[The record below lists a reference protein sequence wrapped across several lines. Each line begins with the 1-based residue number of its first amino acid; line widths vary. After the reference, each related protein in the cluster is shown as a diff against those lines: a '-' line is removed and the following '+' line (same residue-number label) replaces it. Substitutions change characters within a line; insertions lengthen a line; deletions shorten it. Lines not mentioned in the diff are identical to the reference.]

1 MESKRLDNA
10 ALAAGISPSYI
21 NAHGK
26 PQSIAAV
33 TKQRL
38 LDAMHRSTAATKVAV
53 NPLPNVKIFTH
64 GKKMSLPV
72 AGRGEYQWI
81 LTTEDGKQYQ
91 GKTRGGETLP
101 LPAKLPEGYH
111 SLTLTQEGERWHCR
125 TIVAPARCY
134 EPQPLKEGKKLWGT
148 CVQLYTLRSEKNW
161 GSAILAICAPC
172 SRKSPAAAGRLLV
185 STRSM
190 PSIRRTR
197 RAPAP
202 IARLHVA
209 G

>member
-1 MESKRLDNA
+1 
-10 ALAAGISPSYI
+10 
-21 NAHGK
+21 
-26 PQSIAAV
+26 
-33 TKQRL
+33 
-38 LDAMHRSTAATKVAV
+38 
-53 NPLPNVKIFTH
+53 

-161 GSAILAICAPC
+161 GIGDFGDL
-172 SRKSPAAAGRLLV
+172 
-185 STRSM
+185 
-190 PSIRRTR
+190 
-197 RAPAP
+197 RAMLPE
-202 IARLHVA
+202 IARRGGSFIGLNPIHA
-209 G
+209 LYPANPESASPY

>member
-1 MESKRLDNA
+1 M
-10 ALAAGISPSYI
+10 
-21 NAHGK
+21 
-26 PQSIAAV
+26 
-33 TKQRL
+33 
-38 LDAMHRSTAATKVAV
+38 
-53 NPLPNVKIFTH
+53 
-64 GKKMSLPV
+64 

-161 GSAILAICAPC
+161 GDRRFWRSAGH
-172 SRKSPAAAGRLLV
+172 AAGNR
-185 STRSM
+185 
-190 PSIRRTR
+190 PPRRVVYW
-197 RAPAP
+197 P
-202 IARLHVA
+202 
-209 G
+209 

>member
-125 TIVAPARCY
+125 THCRAGA
-134 EPQPLKEGKKLWGT
+134 L
-148 CVQLYTLRSEKNW
+148 LRT
-161 GSAILAICAPC
+161 
-172 SRKSPAAAGRLLV
+172 AAAERGEKAVGHLRAALYPALGEKLGDRRFW
-185 STRSM
+185 RS
-190 PSIRRTR
+190 
-197 RAPAP
+197 AG
-202 IARLHVA
+202 HVA
-209 G
+209 GNRPPRRVVYWP

>member
-81 LTTEDGKQYQ
+81 LTT
-91 GKTRGGETLP
+91 
-101 LPAKLPEGYH
+101 
-111 SLTLTQEGERWHCR
+111 
-125 TIVAPARCY
+125 
-134 EPQPLKEGKKLWGT
+134 
-148 CVQLYTLRSEKNW
+148 
-161 GSAILAICAPC
+161 
-172 SRKSPAAAGRLLV
+172 
-185 STRSM
+185 
-190 PSIRRTR
+190 
-197 RAPAP
+197 
-202 IARLHVA
+202 
-209 G
+209 

>member
-64 GKKMSLPV
+64 GKMSLPV

-111 SLTLTQEGERWHCR
+111 S
-125 TIVAPARCY
+125 
-134 EPQPLKEGKKLWGT
+134 
-148 CVQLYTLRSEKNW
+148 
-161 GSAILAICAPC
+161 
-172 SRKSPAAAGRLLV
+172 
-185 STRSM
+185 
-190 PSIRRTR
+190 
-197 RAPAP
+197 
-202 IARLHVA
+202 
-209 G
+209 